1 MFTDFISKTTLGSA
15 AFALTIA
22 SSRRRLPTKHHGQ
35 TVSETRSMTIF
46 LCFVAI
52 VAMFVFGREKD
63 VTGVS
68 CLDNL
73 SSPFVLFLVT
83 C

>member
-52 VAMFVFGREKD
+52 VAMLCLEEKD
-63 VTGVS
+63 VTGQ
-68 CLDNL
+68 L
-73 SSPFVLFLVT
+73 S
-83 C
+83 